1 MPGALS
7 ESRRHQQH
15 PRSKRAARES
25 VSATPIQVWTA
36 QERSVLHTYQ
46 YLHEHLE
53 DPSAKCTLLTEN
65 GRERERGGQLIDFK
79 VSTHEDAPTSHKAH
93 GCSQEPQ
100 ALQKRHHVS
109 LDWYFLLAFESSCAC
124 QSSVMVSSLDKEFH
138 SFDDSLEATTQLPH
152 TPLKEKGVHDTDA
165 TQRYQRPLHP

>member
-1 MPGALS
+1 MSPFPQRPFKCGQHRKDQS
-7 ESRRHQQH
+7 YIPISISMNTWKIRQQ
-15 PRSKRAARES
+15 
-25 VSATPIQVWTA
+25 SAHCSLRMG
-36 QERSVLHTYQ
+36 E
-46 YLHEHLE
+46 
-53 DPSAKCTLLTEN
+53 
-65 GRERERGGQLIDFK
+65 RERERGGQLIDFK